1 MFSNLD
7 LAFMQEAIELAKE
20 AELNGEVPVGAVITL
35 DNKIIGRGFNKVI
48 SLNDVT
54 AHAEIIAVRDASKT
68 INNYRLKNTCMY
80 VTLEP
85 CHMCAKALVDA
96 RVSKLIFSTLEPKTG
111 AILSIDKIFEKP
123 FNHSI
128 EYEHGLLPG
137 RKQQNF
143 KRFFYS
149 KKKLNF

>member
-35 DNKIIGRGFNKVI
+35 DNKIIGRGFNQVI
-48 SLNDVT
+48 SSNDVT
-54 AHAEIIAVRDASKT
+54 AHAEILAIKDASKT

-85 CHMCAKALVDA
+85 CHMCAKALIDA
-96 RVSKLIFSTLEPKTG
+96 RVSKLIYSTFEPKSG
-111 AILSIDKIFEKP
+111 AITSIDNLYEKP
-123 FNHSI
+123 FNHNI
-128 EYEHGLLPG
+128 EYQHGLLQAESS
-137 RKQQNF
+137 KILKEFF
-143 KRFFYS
+143 KARR
-149 KKKLNF
+149 N

>member
-54 AHAEIIAVRDASKT
+54 AHAEIIAIRDASKT

-128 EYEHGLLPG
+128 EYEHGLLEAESS
-137 RKQQNF
+137 KILKDF
-143 KRFFYS
+143 FIAKR
-149 KKKLNF
+149 N

>member
-35 DNKIIGRGFNKVI
+35 DNKIIGRGFNQVI
-48 SLNDVT
+48 SLTDVT
-54 AHAEIIAVRDASKT
+54 DHAEILAIKDASKT

-85 CHMCAKALVDA
+85 CHMCAKALIDA
-96 RVSKLIFSTLEPKTG
+96 RVSKLIYSTFEPKSG
-111 AILSIDKIFEKP
+111 AITSIDNLYEKP
-123 FNHSI
+123 FNHNI
-128 EYEHGLLPG
+128 EYQHGLLQAESS
-137 RKQQNF
+137 KILKEFF
-143 KRFFYS
+143 KARR
-149 KKKLNF
+149 N

>member
-1 MFSNLD
+1 MFSNFD

-54 AHAEIIAVRDASKT
+54 AHAEIIAIRDASKT

-85 CHMCAKALVDA
+85 
-96 RVSKLIFSTLEPKTG
+96 VSYTHLTLPTKV
-111 AILSIDKIFEKP
+111 SV
-123 FNHSI
+123 
-128 EYEHGLLPG
+128 
-137 RKQQNF
+137 
-143 KRFFYS
+143 
-149 KKKLNF
+149 